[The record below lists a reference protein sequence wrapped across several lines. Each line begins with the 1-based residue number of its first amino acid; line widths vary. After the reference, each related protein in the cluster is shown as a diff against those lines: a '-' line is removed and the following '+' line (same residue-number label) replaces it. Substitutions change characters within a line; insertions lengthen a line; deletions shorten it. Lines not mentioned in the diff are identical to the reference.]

1 MQAVS
6 LRMSVS
12 PTRRLFYN
20 YYGYGASLMSVFTNP
35 ASTSREQAA
44 QYTSAVLGLVAG
56 RDPIAVL
63 AATADRL
70 RFVVA
75 GMDSRSIRTPEAP
88 GKWSVTQVLAH
99 LADSEVVWAWRLRL
113 ILAQDR
119 PAITGYD
126 QDAWATNLGYESADP
141 GECVNRFA
149 ILRESHLHL
158 LLRLTPAQ
166 KARVGVHAERGEESV
181 EHLVRLYA
189 GHDVLHLNQ
198 IERIRRTVR
207 G

>member
-1 MQAVS
+1 
-6 LRMSVS
+6 
-12 PTRRLFYN
+12 
-20 YYGYGASLMSVFTNP
+20 MSVFTNP

-44 QYTSAVLGLVAG
+44 EYTSAVLGLVAD
-56 RDPIAVL
+56 RDPMTVL

-75 GMDSRSIRTPEAP
+75 GMDARAIRKPEAP

-119 PAITGYD
+119 PTITGYD
-126 QDAWATNLGYESADP
+126 QDAWAKNLGYENADP
-141 GECVNRFA
+141 GECVDRFA
-149 ILRESHLHL
+149 ILRDAHL
-158 LLRLTPAQ
+158 LLLGRLTPSQ
-166 KARVGVHAERGEESV
+166 KKRVGVHSERGEETV

-198 IERIRRTVR
+198 IERIRKTVR